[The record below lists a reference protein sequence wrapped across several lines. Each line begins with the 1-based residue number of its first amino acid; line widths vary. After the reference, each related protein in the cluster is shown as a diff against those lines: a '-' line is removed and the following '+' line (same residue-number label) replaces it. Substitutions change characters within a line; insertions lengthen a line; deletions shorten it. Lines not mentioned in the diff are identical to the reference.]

1 MFKITYMLNIVIFGK
16 PGSGKG
22 TQASL
27 VKDNY
32 DLVHISTGDVFRK
45 NTSQGTELGKVAV
58 QFMSKGEL
66 VPDEITISMLKEEI
80 KGFMPCNGFI
90 FDGFPRT
97 ILQAES
103 LDDLLKSMELKIDL
117 VVGLD
122 VDNKTLIERLL
133 KRGKTSGRS
142 DDQSEEKINKR
153 LEEYDNKTKPII
165 NFYKIQEKFISIN
178 GVGGFNEVTNRLI
191 STIDS
196 KI

>member
-1 MFKITYMLNIVIFGK
+1 MLNIVIFGK

-80 KGFMPCNGFI
+80 K
-90 FDGFPRT
+90 
-97 ILQAES
+97 LS
-103 LDDLLKSMELKIDL
+103 LIH
-117 VVGLD
+117 
-122 VDNKTLIERLL
+122 I
-133 KRGKTSGRS
+133 
-142 DDQSEEKINKR
+142 
-153 LEEYDNKTKPII
+153 
-165 NFYKIQEKFISIN
+165 
-178 GVGGFNEVTNRLI
+178 
-191 STIDS
+191 
-196 KI
+196 